1 MRKTVQVLLLLV
13 MLAAAIWIII
23 DSRQIADTGTGNG
36 AAILWDNE
44 FEAFVSSLSANCE
57 NDMEKVTVYREWVI
71 ENISYDY
78 ACETLFYQTFDV
90 KTVLQKRKGVCFDYA
105 CLFAAMCRSQG
116 IPCYVL
122 DGTYRTDNTFRHA
135 WNRVYAEG
143 QWWSIDATRDCH
155 RKRRGAKKWVYSDW
169 SGPESGRQ
177 IFHSSSDILAV
188 GRTNGRRERIE

>member
-23 DSRQIADTGTGNG
+23 DSRQIADTGIGNG

-122 DGTYRTDNTFRHA
+122 DGTYRTR
-135 WNRVYAEG
+135 
-143 QWWSIDATRDCH
+143 
-155 RKRRGAKKWVYSDW
+155 
-169 SGPESGRQ
+169 
-177 IFHSSSDILAV
+177 
-188 GRTNGRRERIE
+188 

>member
-1 MRKTVQVLLLLV
+1 MRKRAGVATLV

-23 DSRQIADTGTGNG
+23 DSRQIADTGIGNG

-90 KTVLQKRKGVCFDYA
+90 KTVLQKRKGVAFDYA
-105 CLFAAMCRSQG
+105 CLLWLCAVHKAFRAMCLTAHIAQITHFGMRGTVFMQRVSGGALTQQEIVSQE
-116 IPCYVL
+116 
-122 DGTYRTDNTFRHA
+122 TKA
-135 WNRVYAEG
+135 
-143 QWWSIDATRDCH
+143 
-155 RKRRGAKKWVYSDW
+155 AKKWDLFRL
-169 SGPESGRQ
+169 E
-177 IFHSSSDILAV
+177 
-188 GRTNGRRERIE
+188 RTRKRKTNIS

>member
-90 KTVLQKRKGVCFDYA
+90 KTVLQKRKGGCFDYA

-143 QWWSIDATRDCH
+143 QWWSIDATRDCIA
-155 RKRRGAKKWVYSDW
+155 RDEGSEEMGFVPIGADPKAEDKYFIVH
-169 SGPESGRQ
+169 Q
-177 IFHSSSDILAV
+177 TF
-188 GRTNGRRERIE
+188 